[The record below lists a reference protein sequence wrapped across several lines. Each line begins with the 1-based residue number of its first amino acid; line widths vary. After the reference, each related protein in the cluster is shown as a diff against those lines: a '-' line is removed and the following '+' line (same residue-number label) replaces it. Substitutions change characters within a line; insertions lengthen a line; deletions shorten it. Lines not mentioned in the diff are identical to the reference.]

1 MAIPDNLEELTLEE
15 LEKVLINTRMI
26 AVTKWPYA
34 GTNDQIRAIEAEYKR
49 RGEALPEER
58 E

>member
-1 MAIPDNLEELTLEE
+1 MVVPDNLDILTVDQLD
-15 LEKVLINTRMI
+15 LILLNSRKDAI
-26 AVTKWPYA
+26 QKWPYA

-58 E
+58 Q